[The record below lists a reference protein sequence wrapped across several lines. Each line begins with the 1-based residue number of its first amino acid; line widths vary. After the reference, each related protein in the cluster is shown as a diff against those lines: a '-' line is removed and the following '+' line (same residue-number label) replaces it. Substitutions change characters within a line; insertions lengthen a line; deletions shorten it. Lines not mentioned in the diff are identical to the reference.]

1 MRSVPLDP
9 HDADD
14 GEVKGLWDRFMDR
27 VGLGPLDECPD
38 NESETVRRR
47 KPVMLRFHH
56 SKMNRICVWQG
67 IDCIDNA
74 RQAADGL
81 KLGYQQVVN
90 LERAAPEVAA
100 RIVDFLNG
108 VTYAL
113 DGYVEQVGDKV
124 FLFTPANTIVEI
136 ENGQERRLEAP
147 FQEN

>member
-14 GEVKGLWDRFMDR
+14 GEVRGLWDRFMDR
-27 VGLGPLDECPD
+27 VGLGPLEDGLEQEPD
-38 NESETVRRR
+38 AGRRR

-56 SKMNRICVWQG
+56 SKINRICVWQG

-81 KLGYQQVVN
+81 KQGCQQVVN
-90 LERAAPEVAA
+90 LERAAPEVAM
-100 RIVDFLNG
+100 RIIDFLNG

-113 DGYVEQVGDKV
+113 DGYVEQVGEKV

-136 ENGQERRLEAP
+136 EDGEGRRVEAP
-147 FQEN
+147 YQEN